1 MIDLRVV
8 MTSDT
13 CTWQAKNEGR
23 LFAEYTFKSKRQ
35 INSINSLHLIQATV
49 GRFALMDL
57 LGAKEIRIQSVMQ
70 PASRAYLLKELKRFK
85 RQAVLYHKLKIVNEH
100 VHFKMIEH
108 EMMQPREMEKSSCFL
123 GFTGG
128 KDSTLVRELIQ
139 PDFERLRLF
148 KIDFDDEL
156 FESDYHLALNILDD
170 AEYKRHST
178 RSMFEVANVPY
189 YQEEDLHAVF
199 AAPYIDSE
207 IPAQHL
213 AVGLPWDV
221 LNRHVFRSDGRPIEE
236 YVCSE
241 TYQSLFNFQDLM
253 HALGFKTFEIF
264 SPIASISS
272 IAIYDIHRRL
282 HGEVGLRDM
291 SSCWSPLKNGADC
304 GRCLKCQRVHL
315 IYRTLG
321 MSVEERET
329 TESRPEL
336 DFLFGSISMKQ
347 LYDKF
352 SVEELQRFARATFI
366 DEFVGR
372 IDRGY
377 AEKLATIYGLEKII
391 NPLINEISIEKQK
404 RGYEYDNHF
413 TPITPIGNTN

>member
-1 MIDLRVV
+1 MVDLRVV
-8 MTSDT
+8 ITSDT
-13 CTWQAKNEGR
+13 CTWQAKYEGR

-35 INSINSLHLIQATV
+35 INSINSLHLIQTTLC
-49 GRFALMDL
+49 RFALMDL
-57 LGAKEIRIQSVMQ
+57 LGVKEIRIHSVMQ
-70 PASRAYLLKELKRFK
+70 PVSRAYLLKELKRFK
-85 RQAVLYHKLKIVNEH
+85 QQTILYHGLKVINEQ

-108 EMMQPREMEKSSCFL
+108 EMMQPRELEQSSCFL

-128 KDSTLVRELIQ
+128 KDSTLVRELIES
-139 PDFERLRLF
+139 DFEQLRLF
-148 KIDFDDEL
+148 KIDFDDEI
-156 FESDYHLALNILDD
+156 FESDYHLAVNIKDEK
-170 AEYKRHST
+170 EYSRHST
-178 RSMFEVANVPY
+178 RSMFEVENVPY

-199 AAPYIDSE
+199 AAPYVDAE
-207 IPAQHL
+207 IPAKHL

-221 LNRHVFRSDGRPIEE
+221 LNRHVFRTDGYPIEE

-272 IAIYDIHRRL
+272 IAIYDIHRQL
-282 HGEVGLRDM
+282 HGEVGLRNM
-291 SSCWSPLKNGADC
+291 SSCWSPLQDGKDC

-321 MSVEERET
+321 MAVEEDVTAET
-329 TESRPEL
+329 RVGL
-336 DFLFGSISMKQ
+336 DYLFGSISMKQ
-347 LYDKF
+347 LFDNH
-352 SVEELQRFARATFI
+352 SAEELQRFARAIFD

-377 AEKLATIYGLEKII
+377 AEKLSAIYGLEKMK
-391 NPLINEISIEKQK
+391 NPLMHVLPVEKQK
-404 RGYEYDNHF
+404 RGYQYDNHF
-413 TPITPIGNTN
+413 TPITPIGNIN

>member
-8 MTSDT
+8 VTSHT

-35 INSINSLHLIQATV
+35 INSINSLHLIQATLC
-49 GRFALMDL
+49 RFALMDL
-57 LGAKEIRIQSVMQ
+57 LGVKEIRIHSVMH
-70 PASRAYLLKELKRFK
+70 PASKAYLLKELKRFK
-85 RQAVLYHKLKIVNEH
+85 QQIILYHGLKILNEQ

-108 EMMQPREMEKSSCFL
+108 EVMRPRELEQSSCFL

-128 KDSTLVRELIQ
+128 KDSTLVRELIE
-139 PDFERLRLF
+139 PDFEQLRLF
-148 KIDFDDEL
+148 KIDFDEEL
-156 FESDYHLALNILDD
+156 FESDYHLAVNIKDET
-170 AEYKRHST
+170 EYSRHST
-178 RSMFEVANVPY
+178 QSMFEIENVPY

-199 AAPYIDSE
+199 AAPYIDAE
-207 IPAQHL
+207 IPAKHL

-221 LNRHVFRSDGRPIEE
+221 LNRHVFRTDGYPIEE

-272 IAIYDIHRRL
+272 LAIYDIHRHL

-291 SSCWSPLKNGADC
+291 SSCWSPLQNGKDC

-315 IYRTLG
+315 IYQTLG
-321 MSVEERET
+321 MAVEKDITVET
-329 TESRPEL
+329 RVGL
-336 DFLFGSISMKQ
+336 DYLFGSISMKQ
-347 LYDKF
+347 LFDKH
-352 SVEELQRFARATFI
+352 SAEELKRFSRAIFD
-366 DEFVGR
+366 DEFVGL

-377 AEKLATIYGLEKII
+377 AGKLTAIYGLEKMN
-391 NPLINEISIEKQK
+391 NPLMNELSFGKQK
-404 RGYEYDNHF
+404 RGHQYDNHV
-413 TPITPIGNTN
+413 TPIPPIGNTN

>member
-8 MTSDT
+8 MTSGT

-35 INSINSLHLIQATV
+35 ITSINSLHLIQATLC
-49 GRFALMDL
+49 RFALMDL
-57 LGAKEIRIQSVMQ
+57 LGAREIRIQSVMQ

-85 RQAVLYHKLKIVNEH
+85 QQTVLYHGLKIVNEY

-108 EMMQPREMEKSSCFL
+108 EMMQPRAMEQSSCFL

-128 KDSTLVRELIQ
+128 KDSTLVRELIE

-156 FESDYHLALNILDD
+156 FESDYHLALKIKDET
-170 AEYKRHST
+170 EYSRHST
-178 RSMFEVANVPY
+178 RSMFEATNVPY

-199 AAPYIDSE
+199 AAPYIDTE
-207 IPAQHL
+207 TPAQHL

-221 LNRHVFRSDGRPIEE
+221 LNRHVFRTDGRPIEE

-253 HALGFKTFEIF
+253 HALGFNTFEIF

-291 SSCWSPLKNGADC
+291 SSCWTPLTDGGDC
-304 GRCLKCQRVHL
+304 GQCLKCQRVHL

-321 MSVEERET
+321 MSVD
-329 TESRPEL
+329 ESVAAGSRFEL
-336 DFLFGSISMKQ
+336 DHLFGSISMKQ
-347 LYDKF
+347 LYDRH
-352 SVEELQRFARATFI
+352 SIEDMRRFAQAIFM

-377 AEKLATIYGLEKII
+377 VEKLATIYGLKKMM
-391 NPLINEISIEKQK
+391 NPLMNKLPVEKQK
-404 RGYEYDNHF
+404 RGHEHVNHF
-413 TPITPIGNTN
+413 TPITLIGNPN